1 VCVCVCVCVRV
12 CACVRVCVYV
22 CAVRTDTC
30 RRIISTVAIILI
42 SLLYDNVDNF
52 YVNDAIQ
59 KIK

>member
-1 VCVCVCVCVRV
+1 
-12 CACVRVCVYV
+12 VRVCVYV